1 MEERP
6 DGADGVA
13 DAAWLRVRALA
24 DRVVQMENAIAEM
37 VDPDPDT
44 LAKLDRARYKAARAA
59 ERASLA
65 DALSDHMETIRSHQR
80 NGSPSNT

>member
-1 MEERP
+1 MDDHD

-13 DAAWLRVRALA
+13 DAAWARVRGLA
-24 DRVVQMENAIAEM
+24 EKVARLEAAVAEM

-44 LAKLDRARYKAARAA
+44 LARLDRARVKAARAA

-65 DALSDHMETIRSHQR
+65 DALADDLDDIRARRVHRTPS
-80 NGSPSNT
+80 SP

>member
-6 DGADGVA
+6 DGPDGVA
-13 DAAWLRVRALA
+13 DAAWMRVRALA
-24 DRVVQMENAIAEM
+24 DRVAALEDAVAEM

-44 LAKLDRARYKAARAA
+44 LARLDRARLKASRAA

-65 DALSDHMETIRSHQR
+65 DALSDHLDEIRSHRR
-80 NGSPSNT
+80 NSSSSNA